1 MDFGKLIGSVA
12 PTLATALLG
21 PVGGLAVKVL
31 GDALGIDEPTQEKVQ
46 EAFKSGQMTGEQVLA
61 VKQAEQ
67 ALIVRCR
74 ELDIDL
80 ERIHAGDRDSAR
92 KLQAATNSRVPGTLA
107 ILITVG
113 FFGILIGMLGKWLTA
128 ADNQAL
134 LILLGALSAGFGAV
148 LNYYFGSSSGSQA
161 KDATIGKLAAPR

>member
-1 MDFGKLIGSVA
+1 MDFAKIIGAVA

-31 GDALGIDEPTQEKVQ
+31 GDALGIDEPTQEKVAD
-46 EAFKSGQMTGEQVLA
+46 AFKSGQMTGDQIVA

-67 ALIVRCR
+67 TFLVRCK

-92 KLQAATNSRVPGTLA
+92 KLQTATGSRIPGALA
-107 ILITVG
+107 LVITVG
-113 FFGILIGMLGKWLTA
+113 FFGVLTGMLTGKLSVS
-128 ADNQAL
+128 DNQAL

-148 LNYYFGSSSGSQA
+148 LNFYFGSSSGSQA
-161 KDATIGKLAAPR
+161 KDAMLQRLAAK

>member
-1 MDFGKLIGSVA
+1 MDFSKIIGAVA

-31 GDALGIDEPTQEKVQ
+31 GDALGIDEPTQEKVAD
-46 EAFKSGQMTGEQVLA
+46 AFKSGQMTGEQIVA

-67 ALIVRCR
+67 AFIVRCR

-80 ERIHAGDRDSAR
+80 EKIHAGDRDSAR
-92 KLQAATNSRVPGTLA
+92 KLQAATGSRIPGALA
-107 ILITVG
+107 LVITVG
-113 FFGILIGMLGKWLTA
+113 FFGILGGMLTGKLSVQ
-128 ADNQAL
+128 DNQSL

-148 LNYYFGSSSGSQA
+148 LNFYFGSSSGSQA
-161 KDATIGKLAAPR
+161 KDAMLQRLAAK